1 MGIVINADLETNA
14 GPTNELYVRIENW
27 KVNLS
32 VAQIRF
38 TTTAW
43 LNKTYG
49 EKFLRRYY
57 DDPLRN
63 SIGIVGT
70 KVIYYPEDGE
80 HKELDLVNLYE
91 MPMYTEQVIEEPVY
105 EIQEVSKELP
115 YVSFD
120 ENGDEITLYRTV
132 KQQEEVQVGKNEVT
146 KKVIDYTLVNRLE
159 EVSYEYLKEQL
170 INFFP
175 EESINI
181 E

>member
-170 INFFP
+170 INYFP

>member
-1 MGIVINADLETNA
+1 MGIVIKADLETNA
-14 GPTNELYVRIENW
+14 GPTNELFVRIENW

-43 LNKTYG
+43 LNKSYG

-70 KVIYYPEDGE
+70 KVIYYPENDE
-80 HKELDLVNLYE
+80 HKELDIVNLYE
-91 MPMYTEQVIEEPVY
+91 MPMYTEQIIEDPVY
-105 EIQEVSKELP
+105 QIQEVSKEVP

-120 ENGDEITLYRTV
+120 ENGDEITLYKTV
-132 KQQEEVQVGKNEVT
+132 KQQEEVQVGTKEVT
-146 KKVIDYTLVNRLE
+146 KKVIDYSLVNNLE
-159 EVSYEYLKEQL
+159 EVSYIYLKEQL
-170 INFFP
+170 ANHFP
-175 EESINI
+175 IESINI